1 VTSVIILLES
11 GRQYVFKLLYR
22 ELRDDS
28 NILLT
33 IVDLYEAWNKLEKA
47 KELRAKLQQTEA
59 KTEGE

>member
-33 IVDLYEAWNKLEKA
+33 AVDLYEAWGKPEKA
-47 KELRAKLQQTEA
+47 EELRAKLPKKEA
-59 KTEGE
+59 VDE